1 MNVVLNPGELLFLS
15 MLTGAKEVFG
25 IPDIYFGKT
34 DEEIRYM
41 VEPAATSCREKEW
54 YSVSFDG
61 DKKLSSEMEQVIN
74 RVSFADSVTEIVL
87 RTTNAKQVRYLLYTK
102 NRDTVVLQEN
112 ESSNKLCVISDMFSL
127 KTGLYVLFSQG
138 CLVKGE
144 TEKFTVSRVELEEIR
159 TAGKNKSGA
168 FRALLREKN
177 VDSVTTQLIAEA
189 TLGRAGYF
197 SAATIQI
204 FPTQRY
210 TSIFYVAD
218 SGLVFQV
225 KRTPEGDLG
234 FERVS
239 CDVAKQTAAAFIG
252 GDFYV

>member
-1 MNVVLNPGELLFLS
+1 MNAALNPGELLFLS
-15 MLTGAKEVFG
+15 MLAGAQEVFG

-34 DEEIRYM
+34 EAEIRDM
-41 VEPAATSCREKEW
+41 VEPAAASCREKEW

-74 RVSFADSVTEIVL
+74 KVSFADSVTEIVL
-87 RTTNAKQVRYLLYTK
+87 RTTNAKQARYLMYTK
-102 NRDTVVLQEN
+102 NKGTVVLQEN
-112 ESSNKLCVISDMFSL
+112 ESINKLCIVSDMLSL
-127 KTGLYVLFSQG
+127 KTGLHVLFSQG

-144 TEKFTVSRVELEEIR
+144 TERFTVSRGELEEIR
-159 TAGKNKSGA
+159 VEGKNKSGA

-177 VDSVTTQLIAEA
+177 VDSLTTLLIAES
-189 TLGRAGYF
+189 TSGRAGYF
-197 SAATIQI
+197 SAATIQF

-210 TSIFYVAD
+210 SSIFYVAD

-225 KRTPEGDLG
+225 KRTPDGDLN